1 MWSLVGRSEDYPCPR
16 TLLLHRT
23 KASLVAAWPF
33 SLENQRTPPPGR
45 IVTLPPFWTA
55 HVHPIGSSIFLH
67 SCAISNALATVVVN
81 IKHAKMPTSRVMLPP
96 ERFGSGSSPVRNPLR
111 VIHVMREGQHPLRR
125 RREPHA
131 GRRLAAGAARC

>member
-1 MWSLVGRSEDYPCPR
+1 
-16 TLLLHRT
+16 LLHRT
-23 KASLVAAWPF
+23 KASFVAAWPF

-81 IKHAKMPTSRVMLPP
+81 IKHAKMPTNRVMRPS
-96 ERFGSGSSPVRNPLR
+96 RMLR
-111 VIHVMREGQHPLRR
+111 HRIDFRPQPTQE
-125 RREPHA
+125 
-131 GRRLAAGAARC
+131 